1 MKTEING
8 DFKGYLT
15 RFKLPSAKCFK
26 MPLKNFGIIFLIEA
40 ALCGVFLLIGINRA
54 TLLIMLMQSLLMVGY
69 NVGVL
74 KDDFWNIVL
83 EESKGLFADMLM
95 WIYYIILCVF
105 SLIPA
110 FFFFYLSDAIIK

>member
-1 MKTEING
+1 MKTEINS

-26 MPLKNFGIIFLIEA
+26 MPLKNVGIIFFIEA
-40 ALCGVFLLIGINRA
+40 VLCGIFILIGINRA
-54 TLLIMLMQSLLMVGY
+54 TLMIMLMQCLLMVGY
-69 NVGVL
+69 YIGVL
-74 KDDFWNIVL
+74 KNDFWNIVL

-110 FFFFYLSDAIIK
+110 FFYFYLGDGIIK